1 MTDTVQTTGGTVRGT
16 PTDGVWAFLGI
27 PYAAAPV
34 GAARFAAPGPRPH
47 WDGVRDATAPGP
59 TCPQAPYAAPA
70 AALLG
75 NVIEPGDECLN
86 LSVWTPDPGASGLPV
101 MVWIHGG
108 AFTRGS
114 NRIDSYD
121 GRAFARDGVVLV
133 GINYRLGVT
142 GFLSL
147 DGAPDNRGLLDQLA
161 ALRWV
166 QDNIRAFGGNPD
178 NVTVFGES
186 AGGMSVAALL
196 ASPAAS
202 GLFHRAVVQSGNAT
216 AASDLED
223 ARRVGAVLADRLG
236 VPATAEAFGALAPD
250 VLQAAQ
256 DALGLDLAQ
265 NPDPARWGAS
275 VVQRGLGVMSM
286 FPTIDGE
293 ILPSLPID
301 AIAAGAG
308 TGVPVLAGTT
318 TDEFRFFLVPTG
330 IAAAITDDNLPF
342 VLQRYG
348 IDPALADLYA
358 AHRPGATP
366 GDVLA
371 AVLTDYAFRSGT
383 VTLADAVARHGGT
396 AWLYEFAWPSPV
408 QDLRACHAL
417 EIAFVFDRL
426 DVSHRLTGDRPPQ
439 ALADEMHRAWV
450 QFATTGGP
458 GWAPIDA
465 SRPVRVFGG
474 EGDPVVADP
483 RADELACWIG

>member
-1 MTDTVQTTGGTVRGT
+1 MTDTVQTGAGAVRGT
-16 PTDGVWAFLGI
+16 VVDGVWAFLGI

-34 GAARFAAPGPRPH
+34 GPARFAAPAPVPR
-47 WDGVRDATAPGP
+47 WEGARDATVPGP
-59 TCPQAPYAAPA
+59 TCPQSPYAAPA

-86 LSVWTPDPGASGLPV
+86 LSVWTPDPGASALPV

-114 NRIDSYD
+114 NRIESYD

-133 GINYRLGVT
+133 SVNYRLGVP

-147 DGAPDNRGLLDQLA
+147 DGAPDNRGLLDQIA

-166 QDNIRAFGGNPD
+166 QDNIRAFGGDPG

-196 ASPAAS
+196 ASPAAT

-216 AASDLED
+216 AAADVED
-223 ARRVGAVLADRLG
+223 ARRVTAVLAGNLG
-236 VPATAEAFGALAPD
+236 VPATAAAFGALDPGR
-250 VLQAAQ
+250 LQSAQ
-256 DALGLDLAQ
+256 DDLGLELAQ

-275 VVQRGLGVMSM
+275 VVQRGLGVMSL

-293 ILPSLPID
+293 VLPSLPID
-301 AIAAGAG
+301 ALAAGAG
-308 TGVPVLAGTT
+308 TDVPVLAGTT

-330 IAAAITDDNLPF
+330 IAAVITGDTLPF
-342 VLQRYG
+342 VLHRYG
-348 IDPALADLYA
+348 IDPAIAALYA
-358 AHRPGATP
+358 GHRPGASP

-371 AVLTDYAFRSGT
+371 AILTDYAFRSGT
-383 VTLADAVARHGGT
+383 VALADAIVRGGGT
-396 AWLYEFAWPSPV
+396 ARLYEFAWPSPV

-426 DVSHRLTGDRPPQ
+426 DVAHRLTGDRPPQ
-439 ALADEMHRAWV
+439 SLADEMHRAWV
-450 QFATTGGP
+450 QFATTGDP
-458 GWAPIDA
+458 GWAPVGA

-474 EGDPVVADP
+474 EGDPVVVNP
-483 RADELACWIG
+483 RSDELACWIG